1 MPRAPP
7 PRPPEWA
14 AVLGRQL
21 LELQTQVSDLTARL
35 EYLEEVSGYD
45 GALGM
50 QMDQVFIALR
60 ELEEQVKGNGSSTA
74 GKERKGNRRSK
85 GTGNRKGQGKGKGK
99 ELRPA
104 LEAAEASV

>member
-1 MPRAPP
+1 
-7 PRPPEWA
+7 
-14 AVLGRQL
+14 
-21 LELQTQVSDLTARL
+21 VSDLTARL
-35 EYLEEVSGYD
+35 EYLEEVSGND

-60 ELEEQVKGNGSSTA
+60 ELEEQVKGSTA
-74 GKERKGNRRSK
+74 GKGRKGNRRRK

-99 ELRPA
+99 ELRPT